1 MSTMLHGFHV
11 IISTYGFWM
20 PNDPRGS
27 WSDWIRRWQL
37 LRFGAATKVST
48 RRSVAGAPHDRTLR
62 QAAKSA
68 LMYPEVSFTGRQALS
83 VSVGFRRAA
92 EEGEYS
98 IHACSILPQHVHLV
112 IGPHKRDIRK
122 IVRHLKGRATQ
133 QLKLDGLHPL
143 TGFFQPDGTT
153 PSPWARNSW
162 SVFIFSEEHMRA
174 AIQYVGDNPLKER
187 KRRQN
192 WSFVVPYPTSNAG
205 TATRSKLRR

>member
-1 MSTMLHGFHV
+1 MSGMLQGFHI
-11 IISTYGFWM
+11 IISTYGFWL

-48 RRSVAGAPHDRTLR
+48 RRSVAGAPHDRALR

-83 VSVGFRRAA
+83 VSVGFRRAIA
-92 EEGEYS
+92 EGTYS
-98 IHACSILPQHVHLV
+98 IHACSILPQHVHLL

-133 QLKLDGLHPL
+133 QLKFDGLHPL
-143 TGFFQPDGTT
+143 TGFCQPDGAT

-174 AIQYVGDNPLKER
+174 AILYVCDNPLKEE
-187 KRRQN
+187 KLRQN
-192 WSFVVPYPTSNAG
+192 WSFVRPYSLTSA
-205 TATRSKLRR
+205 TTVTRSKLRR